1 MHPRK
6 EALLAMPPSLEAGCP
21 LAAVWS
27 PQVWPQLFQLETAG
41 ASKMKKLK
49 TAMMIVGSAVAV
61 LWMVTYA
68 TVSEAVK
75 MAWER
80 AKRIAE

>member
-1 MHPRK
+1 M
-6 EALLAMPPSLEAGCP
+6 
-21 LAAVWS
+21 
-27 PQVWPQLFQLETAG
+27 
-41 ASKMKKLK
+41 KMLK

-61 LWMVTYA
+61 LWMVIYA
-68 TVSEAVK
+68 TVSEAAK